1 VTRSRQQDF
10 EETRKLSP
18 TAPHESARPE
28 MVRKGPDRH
37 RANKLLAALQA
48 DDLQALEPF
57 LEFERFSAGTVL
69 YEPGDIIAYNYFPH
83 DCMISLVAVLRDGG
97 SAEVATFGREGVV
110 GFASSLVSHEAFGRY
125 VVQVPGTASRLPVER
140 LRQAAEASPSLQQLL
155 RQYIEALLAQTF
167 QSVACNA
174 VHDVEARCC
183 RWILSTQD
191 RVGQDDLALTHEF
204 LAEMLGVQRS
214 TVSIALRAL
223 QTSGLIAQHR
233 GMITVRNRS
242 RLQTSA
248 CECYGRIRRS
258 FERLLPQTYERS

>member
-1 VTRSRQQDF
+1 LQPDDF
-10 EETRKLSP
+10 RL
-18 TAPHESARPE
+18 
-28 MVRKGPDRH
+28 
-37 RANKLLAALQA
+37 
-48 DDLQALEPF
+48 LEPSLVVESF
-57 LEFERFSAGTVL
+57 PAGRVL
-69 YEPGDIIAYNYFPH
+69 YEPGDTVTHAYFPH
-83 DCMISLVAVLRDGG
+83 NSMISLVAVLRDGG

-125 VVQVPGTASRLPVER
+125 VVQVPGTASRLSVER
-140 LRQAAEASPSLQQLL
+140 LREAAEVSPRL
-155 RQYIEALLAQTF
+155 RQVLRRYIEALLAQTF

-191 RVGQDDLALTHEF
+191 RVGHDDLALTHEF

-223 QTSGLIAQHR
+223 QTAGLIAQHR
-233 GMITVRNRS
+233 GVITVQSRS
-242 RLQTSA
+242 GLERAA

-258 FERLLPQTYERS
+258 FDRLLP